1 MGKEILNSQEI
12 QKKILQ
18 GVNLAGDAVRT
29 AFGPLGRNALV
40 WEEPGAVPFITD
52 NGALI
57 AEKIKTDDRAVA
69 VGVQLIWEAGKRTR
83 DQVGDGSVTTMV
95 LAQAM
100 IQEGMHQIAAGTNP
114 VELKKG
120 MQGAAQVA
128 AAAIHRL
135 SVPIQTQEELA
146 ETAGASAGDQKL
158 GKMIGE
164 ALETVGLEGIVTV
177 EESLGLKTQLV
188 TTEGMEFER
197 GYLLPEFITEQE
209 GQTAELDYPL
219 ILITDYKLTNARVL
233 LPVLELVHSQG
244 RPLLLIADAIEGEAM
259 GLLAVNVQRGILK
272 AAAVQ
277 APAYGDGR
285 RDRLED
291 LALFTGGQFISE
303 TFGISLQD
311 VTEEMLGSARHVTVR
326 RKSTVILEGGG
337 NPKAI
342 LERKKSLRALVRNT
356 DYEFNKK
363 RYEERLAK
371 FSGGV
376 AVIRVGAPTETE
388 RKEQRQHIENGIHTA
403 RAAQA
408 EGLVPGGGITYVQIM
423 PAVEAYA
430 DTLEGDRKIGAK
442 TLLKALEAPY
452 TQLAENMGL
461 QGKAVLAKIRQ
472 CPGGTGIQA
481 EIQRFVNRKEARIL
495 DAARTLRL
503 ALQNAASLTS
513 VLLTTEA
520 GVIPAMPGEQG
531 K

>member
-1 MGKEILNSQEI
+1 M
-12 QKKILQ
+12 
-18 GVNLAGDAVRT
+18 
-29 AFGPLGRNALV
+29 
-40 WEEPGAVPFITD
+40 
-52 NGALI
+52 
-57 AEKIKTDDRAVA
+57 
-69 VGVQLIWEAGKRTR
+69 
-83 DQVGDGSVTTMV
+83 
-95 LAQAM
+95 
-100 IQEGMHQIAAGTNP
+100 
-114 VELKKG
+114 
-120 MQGAAQVA
+120 
-128 AAAIHRL
+128 
-135 SVPIQTQEELA
+135 
-146 ETAGASAGDQKL
+146 
-158 GKMIGE
+158 
-164 ALETVGLEGIVTV
+164 
-177 EESLGLKTQLV
+177 
-188 TTEGMEFER
+188 
-197 GYLLPEFITEQE
+197 
-209 GQTAELDYPL
+209 
-219 ILITDYKLTNARVL
+219 
-233 LPVLELVHSQG
+233 
-244 RPLLLIADAIEGEAM
+244 
-259 GLLAVNVQRGILK
+259 
-272 AAAVQ
+272 
-277 APAYGDGR
+277 
-285 RDRLED
+285 
-291 LALFTGGQFISE
+291 
-303 TFGISLQD
+303 
-311 VTEEMLGSARHVTVR
+311 
-326 RKSTVILEGGG
+326 ILEGGG

-408 EGLVPGGGITYVQIM
+408 EGLVPEGGITYVQIM